1 MPLAPDATMKKQSN
15 LTQILLAL
23 LIIAVAASVV
33 WFIQQ
38 QKIDDL
44 NKTNA
49 SLKDQISQVGSSAE
63 KQILAVSKAYCIGA
77 NIKCDPVILKQ
88 LEQHASVNI
97 GSRDLL
103 VSKNAE
109 GTWRVVLGANK
120 GELCS
125 IGADAPG
132 LGAICQ

>member
-1 MPLAPDATMKKQSN
+1 MALAPDTTMKKQSN

-23 LIIAVAASVV
+23 LIMAVAASVA
-33 WFIQQ
+33 WFMQQ

-77 NIKCDPVILKQ
+77 NINVIR
-88 LEQHASVNI
+88 SF
-97 GSRDLL
+97 
-103 VSKNAE
+103 
-109 GTWRVVLGANK
+109 
-120 GELCS
+120 
-125 IGADAPG
+125 
-132 LGAICQ
+132 

>member
-1 MPLAPDATMKKQSN
+1 MPTKPILNNKKQGIFN
-15 LTQILLAL
+15 ILVVLF
-23 LIIAVAASVV
+23 IAIAAIVT

-49 SLKDQISQVGSSAE
+49 SLSAQTSQLTSAE

-77 NIKCDPVILKQ
+77 NIKCQPVILKQ
-88 LEQHASVNI
+88 LEQDASVNI
-97 GSRDLL
+97 GARDLL
-103 VSKNAE
+103 VSKDTE

-132 LGAICQ
+132 LGSICK

>member
-1 MPLAPDATMKKQSN
+1 MKNKSN
-15 LTQILLAL
+15 LTYVLLTL
-23 LIIAVAASVV
+23 LLAVAAVFAT

-49 SLKDQISQVGSSAE
+49 SLSAQTSQLASAE

-77 NIKCDPVILKQ
+77 NIKCQPVILKQ
-88 LEQHASVNI
+88 LEQDASVNI
-97 GSRDLL
+97 GTRDLL
-103 VSKNAE
+103 VSKDTE

-120 GELCS
+120 GELCA

-132 LGAICQ
+132 LGSICK